1 MRVKSPRYFLQSL
14 SLALLGTVLAFAGA
28 PALADTT
35 RIVVIGDSNIQ
46 GKGVWPS
53 DAYPAQLEKALRAKG
68 LDVSVTNAG
77 KNGDTSAGVLA
88 RLDSSVPAGT
98 DVAIVSV
105 GVNDVVLAGLS
116 PETGRANV
124 GEIAQRLR
132 SRGMEVIVLPT
143 GKKFQGSIAD
153 DPKYHVEG
161 AGGGSGP
168 VRGTTNWHLTPA
180 GYAIVV
186 ARTLPEVMAAVAR
199 AQKKKRAKG

>member
-1 MRVKSPRYFLQSL
+1 MPVSGAAPCQCFSPGGIQ
-14 SLALLGTVLAFAGA
+14 TVSPGRISCTG
-28 PALADTT
+28 PSQVPT
-35 RIVVIGDSNIQ
+35 RPTPCSTC
-46 GKGVWPS
+46 KVWPS